1 MNAAKAEQQLLD
13 KLKRIEPM
21 KAASTALLVKISALN
36 PANQTQNHVQMTLG
50 ALNEMII
57 KSQCGLYVLS
67 NNDIMVVGQSILP
80 QSLTNTIASIRRIFQ
95 SDSFA
100 AKNPNDFIRVYPLSN
115 QFDTVMAYAKERQ
128 AAVENQQFQKKEIPL
143 APEHLDAILRN
154 IQGFNILKIIRRQ
167 EAIQITP
174 RGELSSLFLE
184 YFTSMAD
191 LKKAIAPDVNV
202 LSNRWLFQHLS
213 ETLDKRMLGIFKEL
227 FAHTPKNISLNLNIS
242 TIFTPAFEQF
252 LSEMPENMS
261 IVVEVQLMDII
272 QNTQNYLVA
281 RDLLHES
288 GHQILIDGLHPI
300 SFKFMDMNTLDSD
313 LMKLNWSPALTKE
326 NESDFLNSIDP
337 GRIILMR
344 CEDETALAWGLTH
357 KIRSFQGYFIDALT
371 AAKTKKTC
379 PQKANCTQAQ
389 CGSRKACIAG
399 AQKAGC
405 LMPERLDY
413 PIEYRKGGNR

>member
-21 KAASTALLVKISALN
+21 KAGSTALLVKISALN
-36 PANQTQNHVQMTLG
+36 PANRTQNHVQMTLS
-50 ALNEMII
+50 ALNELII
-57 KSQCGLYVLS
+57 KSQSGLYVLS
-67 NNDIMVVGQSILP
+67 NNDIMVVGQNILP
-80 QSLTNTIASIRRIFQ
+80 QSLTDAVSSIRRIFQ

-100 AKNPNDFIRVYPLSN
+100 ASRPNDFIRVYSLN
-115 QFDTVMAYAKERQ
+115 RDFDTVTAYAKERQ
-128 AAVENQQFQKKEIPL
+128 AALENQQVRKEEIPL

-154 IQGFNILKIIRRQ
+154 IQGFNILKIVRRQ
-167 EAIQITP
+167 EAVRFTADGGI
-174 RGELSSLFLE
+174 SSLFLE

-252 LSEMPENMS
+252 LAEMPEDMS

-272 QNTQNYLVA
+272 QNTQNYMVA

-300 SFKFMDMNTLDSD
+300 SFEFMDMNILNSD
-313 LMKLNWSPALTKE
+313 LMKLNWSPALNKE
-326 NESDFLNSIDP
+326 TESDRLQGIDP
-337 GRIILMR
+337 ERIILMR
-344 CEDETALAWGLTH
+344 CEDEASLYWGLTH
-357 KIRSFQGYFIDALT
+357 NIRRFQGYFIDALT
-371 AAKTKKTC
+371 AAKIRKDC

-389 CGSRKACIAG
+389 CAARKAGIAG
-399 AQKAGC
+399 AQTAGC
-405 LMPERLDY
+405 LIPGRLDT
-413 PIEYRKGGNR
+413 PIELNKGSR